1 MSGHS
6 ATALQ
11 LKFGKMAG
19 DTRSPSP
26 SSSPDLGKMAGK
38 TLSPSPSSSP
48 DPNPKT
54 PVANLW
60 VVTPFVR

>member
-11 LKFGKMAG
+11 LKF
-19 DTRSPSP
+19 
-26 SSSPDLGKMAGK
+26 GKMAGK